1 MLTNFRRFI
10 YSKVGAV
17 IAVIF
22 LGLLALSM
30 TSGDLTSTLGSGGAI
45 SGDTVV
51 EVGSASITAPEFRTR
66 IDQEVQAVRQQQP
79 TLDMAQFVGS
89 GGVEGT
95 LERLINGLAL
105 QAFGRDQGMV
115 VSKRMIDGEIASIPG
130 LQSLNGQ
137 FDPTLFRQLLAE
149 RKLTERGVR
158 EEVERQLM
166 GQLLTAQFARPVPA
180 PRQLALPYTNLSL
193 ERREGEIAFV
203 PGAAVPAGPAP
214 TDAELQTFYQRN
226 RARYLVPERRVVRYA
241 RVSADQV
248 RARAAPTE
256 TEIAQAYARDRTK
269 YAPSEQRSITQV
281 VVLDRAG
288 ADALAAKAK
297 GGQSLTEAARAA
309 GLEASTMVG
318 VDKAALSGRTS
329 AALADAVFGAAR
341 GAVVGPVRGGL
352 GFVVARVDA
361 VTQVPGRTLAQAR
374 DDIVTALAKQKT
386 ADALAELQK
395 AVDDRLA
402 DGATFDEVVAD
413 QKLSAQTTGALL
425 ANGTDPDQPGAPDP
439 ALAPIVQA
447 AFQMDDGDE
456 PQLVPAGQDG
466 AFALVA
472 LGRVSPAAPRPL
484 AQARD
489 QVARDFAADRARQA
503 ARRVAGQILAAVNRG
518 LTFSQAWAATGLN
531 AAPPRPLKASR
542 EDVERAQGPTRAPLA
557 LMFAIAPGTAR
568 LLEEPN
574 GNGWAV
580 IKLNTIIPGDASRDP
595 ARVAALQNVFGQVL
609 SRELLQQFVFA
620 ARAQAGVKV
629 NQPAVARTK
638 TELQGAQ

>member
-1 MLTNFRRFI
+1 MLSNFRRLI

-17 IAVIF
+17 LAIVF

-30 TSGDLTSTLGSGGAI
+30 TSGDVTSILSSGG
-45 SGDTVV
+45 SLGGDTVV
-51 EVGSASITAPEFRTR
+51 EVGSASITAPEFRAR
-66 IDQEVQAVRQQQP
+66 IDQEVQVLRQQQP
-79 TLDMAQFVGS
+79 TLDLAQFVEG

-95 LERLINGLAL
+95 LERQINGLAL

-130 LQSLNGQ
+130 LQGLNGQ

-214 TDAELQTFYQRN
+214 TEAELRTFYDRN
-226 RARYLVPERRVVRYA
+226 RARYTVPERRVIRYA
-241 RVSADQV
+241 RVTPDQV
-248 RARAAPTE
+248 RARATPTE
-256 TEIAQAYARDRTK
+256 AEIAQAYGRDRAK
-269 YAPSEQRSITQV
+269 YAPTEQRSITQV

-288 ADALAAKAK
+288 ADALAARAK

-309 GLEASTMVG
+309 GLETTTIAAA
-318 VDKAALSGRTS
+318 DKAALTRRTS
-329 AALADAVFGAAR
+329 SALADAVFGAAQ

-361 VTQVPGRTLAQAR
+361 ITQVPGRTLAQAR
-374 DDIVTALAKQKT
+374 EEIAAALTKQKT
-386 ADALAELQK
+386 ADALNAVNE

-413 QKLSAQTTGALL
+413 QKLAAQTTAPLL
-425 ANGTDPDQPGAPDP
+425 ANGTDPDRPGAPDP

-447 AFQMDDGDE
+447 AFQMEEGDE
-456 PQLVPAGQDG
+456 PQLVPAGEDG
-466 AFALVA
+466 AFAVVA
-472 LGRVSPAAPRPL
+472 LGTVSPAAPRPFT
-484 AQARD
+484 QARE
-489 QVARDFAADRARQA
+489 QVAKDFAADRARQA

-518 LTFSQAWAATGLN
+518 QSFGQAWAATGLN
-531 AAPPRPLKASR
+531 AAPPRPLRASR
-542 EDVERAQGPTRAPLA
+542 EEVERAQGPTRAPLA
-557 LMFAIAPGTAR
+557 LMFAMTPGSAR

-580 IKLNTIIPGDASRDP
+580 IKLNTIIPGDASREP
-595 ARVAALQNVFGQVL
+595 ARVAALRNVFGQVL

-620 ARAQAGVKV
+620 ARAQAGVRV
-629 NQPAVARTK
+629 NQPAVARIK

>member
-1 MLTNFRRFI
+1 MLSNFRRLI

-17 IAVIF
+17 LAIIF

-30 TSGDLTSTLGSGGAI
+30 TSGDVTSILGSGGSI
-45 SGDTVV
+45 GGDTVV
-51 EVGSASITAPEFRTR
+51 EVGSTSITAPEFRSR
-66 IDQEVQAVRQQQP
+66 IDQEVQVLRQQQT
-79 TLDMAQFVGS
+79 TLDVAQFVGN

-130 LQSLNGQ
+130 LQGLNGQ
-137 FDPTLFRQLLAE
+137 FDPSLFRQLLAE

-180 PRQLALPYTNLSL
+180 PRQLALPYTDLSL
-193 ERREGEIAFV
+193 ERREGEIAYV
-203 PGAAVPAGPAP
+203 PGAAVAAGPAP

-226 RARYLVPERRVVRYA
+226 QARYMVPERRVIRYA
-241 RVSADQV
+241 RVTPDQV
-248 RARAAPTE
+248 RARAIPTDA
-256 TEIAQAYARDRTK
+256 EIAQAYARDRTK
-269 YAPSEQRSITQV
+269 YAPTEQRSITQV

-288 ADALAAKAK
+288 ADALAAKVK

-309 GLEASTMVG
+309 GLEATTIASA
-318 VDKAALSGRTS
+318 DKATLTRRTS
-329 AALADAVFGAAR
+329 AALADAVFGAAQ
-341 GAVVGPVRGGL
+341 GAVVGPLRGGL

-361 VTQVPGRTLAQAR
+361 VKQLPGRTLAQAR
-374 DDIVTALAKQKT
+374 EEIVAALTRQKT
-386 ADALAELQK
+386 ADALNQLQK
-395 AVDDRLA
+395 SVDDRLA
-402 DGATFDEVVAD
+402 DGATFDEVVTD
-413 QKLSAQTTGALL
+413 QKLAAQTSGALL
-425 ANGTDPDQPGAPDP
+425 ANGTDPDRPGAPDP
-439 ALAPIVQA
+439 TLAPIVQA
-447 AFQMDDGDE
+447 AFQMEEGDE
-456 PQLVPAGQDG
+456 PQLVAAGQDG
-466 AFALVA
+466 AFAVVA

-484 AQARD
+484 AQARE
-489 QVARDFAADRARQA
+489 QVAKDFAADRARQA

-518 LTFSQAWAATGLN
+518 QSFAQAWAATGLN

-542 EDVERAQGPTRAPLA
+542 EEVERAQGPTRAPLA
-557 LMFAIAPGTAR
+557 LMFAMTPGSAR

-595 ARVAALQNVFGQVL
+595 GRVAALQNVFSQVL

-620 ARAQAGVKV
+620 TRAQAGVKV
-629 NQPAVARTK
+629 KQPAVARTK